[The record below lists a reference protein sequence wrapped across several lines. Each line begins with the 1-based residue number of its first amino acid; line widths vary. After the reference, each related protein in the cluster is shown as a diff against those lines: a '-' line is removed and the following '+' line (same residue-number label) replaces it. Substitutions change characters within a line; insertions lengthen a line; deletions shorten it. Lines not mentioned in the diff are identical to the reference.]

1 MDLETRIRQ
10 DVYRTAAET
19 GRPPTIAELAT
30 ATSVPGDEVR
40 EALTR
45 LAAGRIVVLQPS
57 GEILMAPPYSAIPT
71 PFLVEIGGRRLYA
84 NCAWD
89 ALGVPAMLRAPA
101 RVAAG
106 CGCCGDAI
114 DLTAPPDATPASDAV
129 VHFAVPAARWWH
141 DMVFT

>member
-1 MDLETRIRQ
+1 MDLDTRIRQ
-10 DVYRTAAET
+10 QVYRTAAGI

-30 ATSVPGDEVR
+30 ATAVGADEVR
-40 EALTR
+40 AALTR

-71 PFLVEIGGRRLYA
+71 PFVVDVSGRRLYA

-114 DLTAPPDATPASDAV
+114 DLTAPPDTTPASDAL
-129 VHFAVPAARWWH
+129 VHFAVPAARWWQ